1 MDPAA
6 MKPLGL
12 ALPGFLKGDK
22 SASFTI
28 ITARWAH
35 RNAPLRGREGT
46 VQRNVC
52 GSLRVS
58 LNSPFAIPQER
69 GA

>member
-22 SASFTI
+22 SASFTTI
-28 ITARWAH
+28 LLAGRIAMR
-35 RNAPLRGREGT
+35 PYVVREGT
-46 VQRNVC
+46 VQRNVS

-69 GA
+69 RA

>member
-22 SASFTI
+22 SAYFTI
-28 ITARWAH
+28 ILLA
-35 RNAPLRGREGT
+35 GRIAMRPYVVAKERCSGT
-46 VQRNVC
+46 FPGV
-52 GSLRVS
+52 
-58 LNSPFAIPQER
+58 
-69 GA
+69 